1 MAKPI
6 AGVGDYP
13 YGVCGFV
20 VDGAHLKDFTKKKM
34 LRIYKQRSDVMFDLI
49 DPTSNTIYQKVLL
62 TGYDTDGN
70 VLNYNE
76 SDNELLSKIARNTFF
91 VRGYNDQ
98 KNREGFVIRFLL
110 NKIIL
115 STGKTLYDMYT
126 PTCTIPLP
134 DIDNIVINPVHV
146 NDTAISG
153 AITSSSGALD
163 VTDMVVK
170 IELPGGA
177 VYEGT
182 VNPDGTFSISPVVI
196 SQTGSAMITI
206 TSPHYNDIQTL
217 FPVYADGADSDF
229 VTSINIAHSDFSLQ
243 FNGQYAA
250 KVPAIIHGRGSDLV
264 VQLHDPQG
272 DALQFST
279 VDVDASGNITVNQRK
294 PQPVVVVLIGRTSQ
308 SVPFHSS
315 LSWTPNGDGSS
326 SASITK
332 AQHGKS
338 NMSYTVYDG
347 TSACTVQVRVNDTD
361 DIVLTALDG
370 FAGSIVIAGK
380 D

>member
-20 VDGAHLKDFTKKKM
+20 VDGAYLRDFTKKKM

-49 DPTSNTIYQKVLL
+49 DPATNTIYQKVLL
-62 TGYDTDGN
+62 TGYDTEGR
-70 VLNYNE
+70 VLDYLENN
-76 SDNELLSKIARNTFF
+76 DQILAKIPRNTFF

-98 KNREGFVIRFLL
+98 KTKEGFVIRFLL

-146 NDTAISG
+146 NDTEISG

-170 IELPGGA
+170 IVLPDGSE
-177 VYEGT
+177 YEGT

-196 SQTGSAMITI
+196 SQTGTATITI
-206 TSPHYNDIQTL
+206 TSPNYNEIQVQ
-217 FPVYADGADSDF
+217 FPVYADGADSDY
-229 VTSINIAHSDFSLQ
+229 VTSINISPADFAIQSD
-243 FNGQYAA
+243 GQYKAT
-250 KVPAIIHGRGSDLV
+250 VPAIIHGRGADLV
-264 VQLHDPQG
+264 VQLHEPQG
-272 DALQFST
+272 DAVQFST
-279 VDVDASGNITVNQRK
+279 VDVDASGNITVTQSAASAA
-294 PQPVVVVLIGRTSQ
+294 VVVIIGKTSQ
-308 SVPFHSS
+308 SVPFRSA

-347 TSACTVQVRVNDTD
+347 TSVCTVQVQVNDAD